1 MNDLEKELAAL
12 PLAAPSAE
20 LDRRLDVAFAA
31 ARLLQ
36 TSEAEQ
42 THPALSG
49 TRSAELTAEA
59 LSGRGPRQRPA
70 ESPLPRG
77 VARSDGVCDLTD
89 VQPEISRPA
98 PIATPWW
105 SLAALGVA
113 GAAAALALLLHSPPP
128 PAPQVVFRFEAQ
140 GALRQ
145 LLLDPP
151 VRRAAPPPIVVRVN
165 PS

>member
-1 MNDLEKELAAL
+1 MNNLEKELAAL

-49 TRSAELTAEA
+49 TPLQ
-59 LSGRGPRQRPA
+59 RGPRQRPA

-77 VARSDGVCDLTD
+77 VARSDGVCDVTE

-98 PIATPWW
+98 PLSAPWW
-105 SLAALGVA
+105 SLAALGLA
-113 GAAAALALLLHSPPP
+113 GAAAVLALVLHSPPSPP
-128 PAPQVVFRFEAQ
+128 PAPQLVYRFEAQ
-140 GALRQ
+140 GALRA
-145 LLLDPP
+145 LLLEPP
-151 VRRAAPPPIVVRVN
+151 ASRAAPPSIVVRVN

>member
-20 LDRRLDVAFAA
+20 LDRRLDHAFAA
-31 ARLLQ
+31 AA
-36 TSEAEQ
+36 SF
-42 THPALSG
+42 PA
-49 TRSAELTAEA
+49 RSASL
-59 LSGRGPRQRPA
+59 
-70 ESPLPRG
+70 
-77 VARSDGVCDLTD
+77 
-89 VQPEISRPA
+89 
-98 PIATPWW
+98 WW

-113 GAAAALALLLHSPPP
+113 GAAAALALVLHSPPP

-151 VRRAAPPPIVVRVN
+151 ARRVAPPLIVVRVN

>member
-1 MNDLEKELAAL
+1 MTDLEKELAAL

-20 LDRRLDVAFAA
+20 LDRRLDHAFAA

-49 TRSAELTAEA
+49 TPLQ
-59 LSGRGPRQRPA
+59 RGPRQRPA

-77 VARSDGVCDLTD
+77 VARSDRVCDLTD

-113 GAAAALALLLHSPPP
+113 TAAAVLALLLHSPPP